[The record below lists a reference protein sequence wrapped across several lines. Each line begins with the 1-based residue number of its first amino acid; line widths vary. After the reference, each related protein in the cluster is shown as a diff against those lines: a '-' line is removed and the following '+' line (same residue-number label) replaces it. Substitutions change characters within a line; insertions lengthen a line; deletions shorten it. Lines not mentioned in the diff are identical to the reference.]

1 MSEHGR
7 PCGAPGHLAAILR
20 GRHSCRWFKADEVPR
35 REIEEMLALAQT
47 TPSWCNVQPWQV
59 SILSGNARE
68 RLSEALL
75 RAARSEPKTPDF
87 NPPAEYPS
95 IHNARRRQAGYA
107 LYASVGI
114 PRHDAEARAA
124 QARENYRF
132 FNAPHVALITTD
144 ERLGVYGAVD
154 CGGYVSTLLLAAE
167 SLGIAAVPQA
177 AIAMYAG
184 VVRKE
189 LCLPEGKR
197 IVCAVSFGYEDT
209 AHPANGF
216 RTPRSGLDE
225 VVHWFDT

>member
-1 MSEHGR
+1 MSEYGKSW
-7 PCGAPGHLAAILR
+7 GVPGHLAEILR

-35 REIEEMLALAQT
+35 GEIEEMLALAQT

-59 SILSGNARE
+59 SILSGKAKE
-68 RLSEALL
+68 RMSEALL
-75 RAARSEPKTPDF
+75 RAAGSGSKNPDF
-87 NPPAEYPS
+87 DPPAEYPS

-114 PRHDAEARAA
+114 ARHDAEARAA

-132 FNAPHVALITTD
+132 FNAPHVAVIGTD

-154 CGGYVSTLLLAAE
+154 CGGYVATLLFAAE

-177 AIAMYAG
+177 AVAMYAD
-184 VVRKE
+184 VVRNE
-189 LCLPEGKR
+189 LSLPEGKR
-197 IVCAVSFGYEDT
+197 VVCAVSFGYEDT
-209 AHPANGF
+209 THPANGF

-225 VVHWFDT
+225 VVHWFDA